1 MTQFIDYFNYLWE
14 TIMTNVS
21 GVYNY
26 FTEPNDLKSD
36 LKTNIKN
43 KVIQMEKLNI
53 EKDTV
58 NFKNKLEFILSE
70 KLPEDITDYD
80 LIQRI
85 NTEIQYINKKMSM
98 VKGVAE
104 VNIEDIMTKTK
115 LINLLKQVEDKHFF
129 IEQVIEIMND

>member
-14 TIMTNVS
+14 TIMANVFE
-21 GVYNY
+21 VYNY
-26 FTEPNDLKSD
+26 FTEPCDLKSD

-43 KVIQMEKLNI
+43 KVIQMEKLDI

-80 LIQRI
+80 IIQRI

-98 VKGVAE
+98 VRGVAE

-115 LINLLKQVEDKHFF
+115 LINLLKQVEEKHFF
-129 IEQVIEIMND
+129 IEQAIEIMND

>member
-14 TIMTNVS
+14 TIMANVFE
-21 GVYNY
+21 VYNY
-26 FTEPNDLKSD
+26 FTEPCDLKSD

-43 KVIQMEKLNI
+43 KVIQMEKLDI

-80 LIQRI
+80 IIQRI

-98 VKGVAE
+98 VRGVAE

-115 LINLLKQVEDKHFF
+115 LINLLKQVEEKHFF
-129 IEQVIEIMND
+129 IEQDIEIMND

>member
-1 MTQFIDYFNYLWE
+1 MA
-14 TIMTNVS
+14 NVFE
-21 GVYNY
+21 VYNY
-26 FTEPNDLKSD
+26 FTEPCDLKSD

-43 KVIQMEKLNI
+43 KVIQMEKLDI

-80 LIQRI
+80 IIQRI

-98 VKGVAE
+98 VRGVAE

-115 LINLLKQVEDKHFF
+115 LINLLKQVEEKHFF
-129 IEQVIEIMND
+129 IEQAIEIMND